1 MRDGMSDSPAPEAG
15 PARLVVV
22 VCVAFFAAGMVAA
35 VLGPAIPDFARRTGA
50 GTVAVGGAL
59 TALFAGALTG
69 QLGAG
74 LLLRPIG
81 QRRILAA
88 GMLVALIGAS
98 GLASAASLSTL
109 LAAAGCLGLGFG
121 TITVAGNVLAAEASG
136 GAGPLNL
143 VNAMFGVG
151 AIVSPALVSLS
162 IVALGDGIPA
172 IWTVPAVLAAGLA
185 LLVFRAPRKVAPTSP
200 RPSTESRMFA
210 TGGAIRVLRAPL
222 LYTICGFAFAYVSF
236 EASISGWMPTIL
248 SRAADVSTSMGAM
261 VVSVFW
267 FLMTAARFI
276 AAGASGRYGPG
287 TILRVCLGGVIA
299 GAGLLLA
306 CAATGSQLLGLAA
319 VALLGVS
326 LGPVLPTMLSTLRAV
341 FGRDAGVATGIMLGF
356 GSVGGALVPLGVG
369 ALIVNAGTLAA
380 TAMMLLPPL
389 AMAILHVLIDRL
401 TRAARPGTGPE
412 TGPAT
417 GPVGG
422 TCEQS

>member
-74 LLLRPIG
+74 LLLRLIG

-185 LLVFRAPRKVAPTSP
+185 LLLFRAPRAPRKVAPTEF
-200 RPSTESRMFA
+200 RTFA
-210 TGGAIRVLRAPL
+210 TGGAVRVLRAPL

-248 SRAADVSTSMGAM
+248 SRAADVSISMGAM

-287 TILRVCLGGVIA
+287 TILRVCLGGAIA
-299 GAGLLLA
+299 GASLLLA

-401 TRAARPGTGPE
+401 VRSRAARPETGPE
-412 TGPAT
+412 TDPAT